1 MKEGY
6 WVVRTYAAGTVGDKT
21 KFWVQGARP
30 SSRNR
35 RKEKSEIKKQEQNEY
50 SAVKASARV
59 LNLNFREGDFLLGLD
74 YSEEG
79 MKKLEGGLPEGLGEE
94 ERQDRLRGAAAHEL
108 QLCLR
113 RVQRIM
119 DKEGVELKYH
129 LGITSDMDGESGE
142 LVRVHH
148 HIIVNREAR
157 EYFVKKWPLGGVDWS
172 PLSSQP
178 DYTPIAE
185 YLLKQVRRIK
195 DAKKYTSSRNLI
207 RPQPK
212 DRVVAG
218 GAELRVPKGAML
230 LVRSEFRP
238 GRPQYIR
245 YILPE
250 EQAKGHRR
258 EGGGE
263 GT

>member
-6 WVVRTYAAGTVGDKT
+6 WVVRTYSAGTVGDKT

-35 RKEKSEIKKQEQNEY
+35 RREKSEIKKQEQNEY
-50 SAVKASARV
+50 SAVKAAARV
-59 LNLNFREGDFLLGLD
+59 LNINFREGDLLLGLD
-74 YSEEG
+74 YDEPG
-79 MKKLEGGLPEGLGEE
+79 MVKLTDQLPEDLAEE
-94 ERQDRLRGAAAHEL
+94 ERQDRLREAAAHEL

-113 RVQRIM
+113 RVQRSLE
-119 DKEGVELKYH
+119 KEGVELRYH
-129 LGITSDMDGESGE
+129 LGITSDMDGETGE

-157 EYFVKKWPLGGVDWS
+157 EAFVKKWTLGSVEWS

-185 YLLKQVRRIK
+185 YLLRQVRRIK
-195 DAKKYTSSRNLI
+195 DAKKYTSSRNLV
-207 RPQPK
+207 RPKPK
-212 DRVVAG
+212 DRVAAG

-250 EQAKGHRR
+250 ELQTGTHKR
-258 EGGGE
+258 EAD
-263 GT
+263 